1 MSTLTF
7 TPIENVG
14 QVHTLNNEQM
24 LAPNKQPDK
33 SILYAMDEDTYE
45 ELVAS
50 WAYSCLKGR
59 YVECYRIGGAGDHG
73 IDILACRSES
83 KDDCDIY
90 QCKHYNAPVTASTIL
105 PEICKILYFAFIG
118 TIPVPKKYFVLAP
131 KGLNANFM
139 DLYIKPDKL
148 KAKVLETWDNYADH
162 ITQKKKILLSDEL
175 RTFIDGIDFSKFSC
189 VSPDKFLEDLRDNK
203 HLYHQYFGVRL
214 SDIVRVKMDVPKEV
228 EQSESTYVSHLLDAY
243 SESGEIDGLQSVANS
258 RFSDHFTRA
267 RKTFWIAESLRKI
280 SEDNSPGETD
290 EFADFMEDMEL
301 HVADVYEEDYS
312 SGLERNKDVIAEAK
326 KYIPKASYIIS
337 GQIGAGEKIGV
348 CYHLSNNNKLI
359 WVKSKS

>member
-83 KDDCDIY
+83 RDDCDIY
-90 QCKHYNAPVTASTIL
+90 QCKHYNAPVTIAQYFKYVKYYISHSLVQFLCLKNIL
-105 PEICKILYFAFIG
+105 CLR
-118 TIPVPKKYFVLAP
+118 P

-148 KAKVLETWDNYADH
+148 KAKVLETWDNYADR

-337 GQIGAGEKIGV
+337 GQIGAGEKLVSVII
-348 CYHLSNNNKLI
+348 YRIITS
-359 WVKSKS
+359 